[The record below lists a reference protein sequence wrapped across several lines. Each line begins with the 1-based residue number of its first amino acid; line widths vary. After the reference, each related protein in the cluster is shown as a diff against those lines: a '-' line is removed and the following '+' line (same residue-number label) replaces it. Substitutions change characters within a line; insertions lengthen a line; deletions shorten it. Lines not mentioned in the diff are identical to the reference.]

1 MLKID
6 VKYVQGHWEFIGGGG
21 IPVKE
26 GAIGE
31 LRVSKSMIYDPD
43 FLSNFTVKTKI
54 KILEEGTPLYIAM
67 RPNYQDEIPVEIKNI
82 LLPISYV
89 PHSITTSIN
98 QASELVP
105 VVLGKPTEWQQKKGE
120 KSGGLWLHMEGMS
133 PKGITSS
140 SIEFPK
146 LTQFQNKV
154 AYSLNHAYTILSEI
168 YETDRISHTGNIY
181 EHVFFQESNGSLCPL
196 KDLRN
201 EAMANAENTI
211 INQLWAKIE
220 KVFGRS

>member
-26 GAIGE
+26 GSVGE
-31 LRVSKSMIYDPD
+31 LRVSKSMISDLD
-43 FLSNFTVKTKI
+43 FLSNLTVKTNI
-54 KILEEGTPLYIAM
+54 KILDEGTPLYIAM
-67 RPNYQDEIPVEIKNI
+67 RPNYQDELPVEIKNI
-82 LLPISYV
+82 LLPISYL
-89 PHSITTSIN
+89 PHSTTTGIN
-98 QASELVP
+98 LASELVQ
-105 VVLGKPTEWQQKKGE
+105 VVLGKPNKQQTRNGE
-120 KSGGLWLHMEGMS
+120 STGGLWLHMKGMT

-140 SIEFPK
+140 SIELPN
-146 LTQFQNKV
+146 LPQFQNKV

-181 EHVFFQESNGSLCPL
+181 EHVFFRESNGSLCPL

-201 EAMANAENTI
+201 EAMARAENEI
-211 INQLWAKIE
+211 INQLWSKIG
-220 KVFGRS
+220 KIF